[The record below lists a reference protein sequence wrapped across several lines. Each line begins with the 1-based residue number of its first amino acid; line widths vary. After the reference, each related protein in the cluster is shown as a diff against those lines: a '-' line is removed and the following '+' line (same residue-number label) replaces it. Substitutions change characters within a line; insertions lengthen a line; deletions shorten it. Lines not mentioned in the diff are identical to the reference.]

1 MSVSDPCLIRS
12 RDVRPCRCAFRQQRL
27 QTSRGA
33 RRPAAGAGPGVIMHL
48 SLSRRHDGVDRIS
61 PLDLSNL
68 RVEEQGMPMH
78 IAALAFLDGRPLLDE
93 VGDLQL
99 ERIRRHV
106 EERIRDI
113 ERLHQVLAWP
123 KSRHRAPVWEDDRD
137 FTVADHVRTRRLPP
151 PGDEDTLLRVC
162 SELNAPA
169 LDRSR
174 PLWELWLLNGLADG
188 RVAFLLRLH
197 HVVADGAAALE
208 LFSSMLDPAPG
219 TPAPAPVSDNIAGR
233 SPTIPSLSASDQ
245 TQHGHS
251 YAAQLKWVATGGAM
265 RVRRGWAVAR
275 LGMAPALS
283 WNQPVGSRRVHRFV
297 RADLARAKAVAH
309 EYGGKVNDVVL
320 AAVAGGAHAL
330 LESRGELAP
339 DLDMHVSVAASIRR
353 PGETGGNR
361 VGVRLVPAPVS
372 DPDTANRLR
381 TIAAHTATQRRWPPL
396 QPNGRFQQRWVV
408 HVMAHQRLINLV
420 LSNMPGPPA
429 PLSFAGASVQE
440 MFQITLLQG
449 NCAVGVG
456 VLSYAGQ
463 LNVDIAADPDVVPD
477 AEVFTNGV
485 AEAFEQ
491 LGVAQTTSTPRMADD
506 TSDAS

>member
-1 MSVSDPCLIRS
+1 
-12 RDVRPCRCAFRQQRL
+12 
-27 QTSRGA
+27 
-33 RRPAAGAGPGVIMHL
+33 MHV
-48 SLSRRHDGVDRIS
+48 SLSHRHDDVDRIS

-68 RVEEQGMPMH
+68 RVEEHGMPMH
-78 IAALAFLDGRPLLDE
+78 IAALALLDGRPLLDE
-93 VGDLQL
+93 VGRLQT
-99 ERIRRHV
+99 EQIRRHV
-106 EERIRDI
+106 AERISDT
-113 ERLHQVLAWP
+113 ERLHQVLVWP
-123 KSRHRAPVWEDDRD
+123 KRRHRPPVWVDDSD

-151 PGDEDTLLRVC
+151 PGDEDTLLQVC
-162 SELNAPA
+162 GELNAPA

-188 RVAFLLRLH
+188 RVAVLLRLH

-208 LFSSMLDPAPG
+208 LFSSMLDLAPG
-219 TPAPAPVSDNIAGR
+219 TPVPAPVSEDITGR
-233 SPTIPSLSASDQ
+233 PPTIPSPASYQ
-245 TQHGHS
+245 TQHVYS
-251 YAAQLKWVATGGAM
+251 PAALLKSIAAGGAM
-265 RVRRGWAVAR
+265 RARRGWAFAR
-275 LGMAPALS
+275 LGLAPALS

-297 RADLARAKAVAH
+297 RGDLARAKAVAH

-339 DLDMHVSVAASIRR
+339 DLDMHVSVAASVRR

-361 VGVRLVPAPVS
+361 VGIRLVPVPVS
-372 DPDTANRLR
+372 DPDASNRLR

-408 HVMAHQRLINLV
+408 HVMAHQRLVNMV
-420 LSNMPGPPA
+420 LSNMPGPPV

-440 MFQITLLQG
+440 MFQISLLQG

-463 LNVDIAADPDVVPD
+463 LNVDIVADPDVVPD
-477 AEVFTNGV
+477 VGVFTQGV

-491 LGVAQTTSTPRMADD
+491 LGLARGTSTPRVAGG
-506 TSDAS
+506 TSDVS

>member
-1 MSVSDPCLIRS
+1 
-12 RDVRPCRCAFRQQRL
+12 
-27 QTSRGA
+27 
-33 RRPAAGAGPGVIMHL
+33 MHF
-48 SLSRRHDGVDRIS
+48 SLSHRHDDVDRIS

-68 RVEEQGMPMH
+68 RVEEHGMPMH
-78 IAALAFLDGRPLLDE
+78 IAALALLDGRPLLDE
-93 VGDLQL
+93 VGHLQM
-99 ERIRRHV
+99 EQIRRHV
-106 EERIRDI
+106 AERITDT
-113 ERLHQVLAWP
+113 ERLHQVLVWP
-123 KSRHRAPVWEDDRD
+123 KSRHRPPVWEDDRD

-162 SELNAPA
+162 CELNAPA

-174 PLWELWLLNGLADG
+174 PLWELWLLDGLAED
-188 RVAFLLRLH
+188 RVAILLRLH

-208 LFSSMLDPAPG
+208 LFSSMLDLAPG
-219 TPAPAPVSDNIAGR
+219 TAVPAPVSENIAGR
-233 SPTIPSLSASDQ
+233 SPTNPSSAASYQ
-245 TQHGHS
+245 TQHRYS
-251 YAAQLKWVATGGAM
+251 PAAQLKGLAAGGAM

-283 WNQPVGSRRVHRFV
+283 WNQPVGSRRAHRFV
-297 RADLARAKAVAH
+297 RGDLARAKAVAH
-309 EYGGKVNDVVL
+309 ECGGKVNDVVL

-361 VGVRLVPAPVS
+361 VGVRLVPVPVS
-372 DPDTANRLR
+372 DPDAANRLR
-381 TIAAHTATQRRWPPL
+381 TIAMRTATQRRWPPL
-396 QPNGRFQQRWVV
+396 QPNGRFLQRWVV
-408 HVMAHQRLINLV
+408 HVMAHQRLINMV
-420 LSNMPGPPA
+420 LSNMPGPPV

-440 MFQITLLQG
+440 MFQIGLLQG
-449 NCAVGVG
+449 NCAIGVG

-463 LNVDIAADPDVVPD
+463 LNVDIVADPDVVPD
-477 AEVFTNGV
+477 VEVFVKGV

-491 LGVAQTTSTPRMADD
+491 LGVARTTSTPRVADG

>member
-1 MSVSDPCLIRS
+1 
-12 RDVRPCRCAFRQQRL
+12 
-27 QTSRGA
+27 
-33 RRPAAGAGPGVIMHL
+33 MHAPL
-48 SLSRRHDGVDRIS
+48 SHRHDAVERIS

-68 RVEEQGMPMH
+68 RVEEHGMPMH
-78 IAALAFLDGRPLLDE
+78 IAALALLDGRPLLDE
-93 VGDLQL
+93 VGDLQM
-99 ERIRRHV
+99 EEIRRHV
-106 EERIRDI
+106 AERIGGTK
-113 ERLHQVLAWP
+113 RLHQVLVWP
-123 KSRHRAPVWEDDRD
+123 KGRHRRPVWEDDRE
-137 FTVADHVRTRRLPP
+137 FAVADHVRTRTLPP
-151 PGDEDTLLRVC
+151 PGDEDALLRVC
-162 SELNAPA
+162 CELNAPA
-169 LDRSR
+169 LDRTR

-208 LFSSMLDPAPG
+208 LFSSMLDLAPG
-219 TPAPAPVSDNIAGR
+219 TPVPALVSEIIAGR
-233 SPTIPSLSASDQ
+233 PPSIPSPAASYQ
-245 TQHGHS
+245 TPLAQS
-251 YAAQLKWVATGGAM
+251 PAARLTGVAAGAAM

-275 LGMAPALS
+275 LGRAPALS

-297 RADLARAKAVAH
+297 RGDLARAKVVAH

-330 LESRGELAP
+330 LKSRGELTP

-361 VGVRLVPAPVS
+361 VGVRLVPVPVS
-372 DPDTANRLR
+372 DPDASNRLR

-408 HVMAHQRLINLV
+408 HVMAHQRLINMV
-420 LSNMPGPPA
+420 LSNMPGPQL

-440 MFQITLLQG
+440 MFQIGLLQG

-456 VLSYAGQ
+456 VFSYTGQ
-463 LNVDIAADPDVVPD
+463 LNVDIVADPDVVPD
-477 AEVFTNGV
+477 YEVFTNGV

-491 LGVAQTTSTPRMADD
+491 LGVARTSSTPRVADG